1 MTCIYNARMNHGRR
15 QHMDKRT
22 TTPAVIRSANGTPDT
37 ASNCIL
43 LSLSLKPGLA
53 KVIHKKAVHRVSPKG
68 SFSRSIMK
76 HPISK
81 TAVSDQGKPVA
92 DSSTP
97 ASTPGSNGITFSPSQ
112 CMESPL
118 PNRRIEA
125 REFNEL
131 PNTDYHSKFGCNP
144 SGTTNR
150 ADYRRALNDDA
161 DNRRRD
167 SVVESTVYTNVTV
180 RYPAPRFSGIKK
192 GSK

>member
-1 MTCIYNARMNHGRR
+1 
-15 QHMDKRT
+15 MDKCT
-22 TTPAVIRSANGTPDT
+22 TTPAVIRTANRPPDT
-37 ASNCIL
+37 ASLCIL
-43 LSLSLKPGLA
+43 LSLCLKPGSA

-76 HPISK
+76 HPINK
-81 TAVSDQGKPVA
+81 TPASDQGKPVA

-97 ASTPGSNGITFSPSQ
+97 ASTPPFNGFTISSSQ
-112 CMESPL
+112 CKESPL

-131 PNTDYHSKFGCNP
+131 PNTYYHSKFGCNP

-180 RYPAPRFSGIKK
+180 RYPAPRFSGSKK
-192 GSK
+192 KSSE